1 MQKYLLATMI
11 VLTTLCTSVRAA
23 ELKESFT
30 YGINYA
36 WKNYSGDF
44 GGISAWAKKG
54 VAADAEGFRAE
65 LQDMASNGVEV
76 IRWWV
81 WPEFWN
87 DAVTFDS
94 TGAPNPLGQQAIDDV
109 LKALELADETGIR
122 VMFCL
127 FSFDGFRETRESFGI
142 TMTGYTDI
150 LVDDVKR
157 SKLMSNVVRPFVA
170 AVAQSPHVSALHSWD
185 VINEPEWAIT
195 GTNKYG
201 GNDFEPSADMQ
212 PISHDLMETFVG
224 ETIKIMRQE
233 TPDVPVTV
241 GSAAIKWMNAW
252 EKTDIDF
259 YQPHIYDWVN
269 DYWPYSK
276 SPSELGFGDKP
287 MIMGEYP
294 VEGLNVADHKTL
306 LESWHSNGYAG
317 ALGWDYRITHSV
329 GEDESYIIEH
339 RKKYMAEIKEFSETT
354 LGNNL
359 QGSGVPNT
367 GEANNGEGTDS
378 ADGPSGKKDEL
389 SKPVTPTIEIA
400 K

>member
-1 MQKYLLATMI
+1 MQKFLLATMI
-11 VLTTLCTSVRAA
+11 AFTTLCTSVRAA
-23 ELKESFT
+23 ELKEPFT

-54 VAADAEGFRAE
+54 VAADADGFRAE
-65 LQDMASNGVEV
+65 LQDMANHGVEV

-94 TGAPNPLGQQAIDDV
+94 TGAPNPLGQGAIDDV
-109 LKALELADETGIR
+109 LKALELADEVGVR

-127 FSFDGFRETRESFGI
+127 FSFDGFREPRESYGI

-157 SKLMSNVVRPFVA
+157 SKLMSNIVRPFVA

-185 VINEPEWAIT
+185 VINEPEWAIS
-195 GTNKYG
+195 GNNKYG
-201 GNDFEPSADMQ
+201 GNNFEPSADMVA
-212 PISHDLMETFVG
+212 ISHDLMETFVG

-241 GSAAIKWMNAW
+241 GSAAVKWMNAW
-252 EKTDIDF
+252 EQTDIDF

-294 VEGLNVADHKTL
+294 VEGLNAADHKTL
-306 LESWHSNGYAG
+306 LESWYSNGYAG

-329 GEDESYIIEH
+329 GEDETEIAKH
-339 RKKYMAEIKEFSETT
+339 RQKYMAEIKEFSENT
-354 LGNNL
+354 LGNNTP
-359 QGSGVPNT
+359 GIGA
-367 GEANNGEGTDS
+367 ANNGD
-378 ADGPSGKKDEL
+378 ADKPAAKKSEL